1 MKNFAAARRF
11 GYGTNANSFVNPNAV
26 DNSLDASGGSVF
38 LNLIRPAM
46 LE

>member
-1 MKNFAAARRF
+1 MMKESPSNK
-11 GYGTNANSFVNPNAV
+11 SF
-26 DNSLDASGGSVF
+26 DASGGGVF